1 MSSNSVGNRDYKSK
15 CFPAFITRFITDQN
29 GPNWTPLTR
38 HLDLVLRDNIYVI
51 NPFRYCVFL
60 RRESGAD
67 LGKMLTDLLQN
78 ECRMRKLLGVTGACS
93 PEIFS
98 ILTT

>member
-1 MSSNSVGNRDYKSK
+1 MKSINVTSKTSRQTIRGN
-15 CFPAFITRFITDQN
+15 A
-29 GPNWTPLTR
+29 
-38 HLDLVLRDNIYVI
+38 
-51 NPFRYCVFL
+51 
-60 RRESGAD
+60 GAD

-78 ECRMRKLLGVTGACS
+78 ECRRRKLLGVTGAWP